1 MPLLAMLGVAPG
13 LESALPVLAVAAH
26 LFGLAA
32 VGLLC
37 HGRLA
42 ELRPPAERLTG
53 FYLHLSLG
61 GLLGG
66 AVDAIAAP
74 ALLDRVLEY
83 PLALAA
89 ACLVAPGAWGAPFLA
104 ARTGRL
110 ARWAAAALPAALL
123 GGLMVLVQGSAGRL
137 GAAAIPV
144 VRVGAAAAAGLA
156 ALMPRPALALVV
168 LTALGV
174 PLYTASLSPVFSISL
189 AEAPRLV
196 GADRDFYG
204 ALRVVEADGRRVLLH
219 GQTVHGTQLLDPAR
233 GLEMGLYYHPQA
245 GGGRLIAAMRAMR
258 AAAGAPPMEVVAV
271 GLGAGVMACYGGPDL
286 RMAFVEISPA
296 VLAAARRHFTFL
308 RDCGDPA
315 VEIGDGRL
323 LLAARPAA
331 SLDLVVLDA
340 YSGGAVPVHTAT
352 VEALGIY
359 LDRLRPGGA
368 LAFHVS
374 NRSFDLAPFVAA
386 AAARHGASALVLDT
400 RVDASS
406 AVWVAVTRDG
416 ALAARL
422 ASEGWSASTGEGR
435 RPWQDDRWDLLRALR
450 L

>member
-1 MPLLAMLGVAPG
+1 
-13 LESALPVLAVAAH
+13 
-26 LFGLAA
+26 
-32 VGLLC
+32 
-37 HGRLA
+37 
-42 ELRPPAERLTG
+42 
-53 FYLHLSLG
+53 
-61 GLLGG
+61 
-66 AVDAIAAP
+66 
-74 ALLDRVLEY
+74 
-83 PLALAA
+83 
-89 ACLVAPGAWGAPFLA
+89 
-104 ARTGRL
+104 
-110 ARWAAAALPAALL
+110 
-123 GGLMVLVQGSAGRL
+123 
-137 GAAAIPV
+137 
-144 VRVGAAAAAGLA
+144 
-156 ALMPRPALALVV
+156 
-168 LTALGV
+168 
-174 PLYTASLSPVFSISL
+174 
-189 AEAPRLV
+189 
-196 GADRDFYG
+196 
-204 ALRVVEADGRRVLLH
+204 
-219 GQTVHGTQLLDPAR
+219 
-233 GLEMGLYYHPQA
+233 
-245 GGGRLIAAMRAMR
+245 
-258 AAAGAPPMEVVAV
+258 
-271 GLGAGVMACYGGPDL
+271 MACYGGPDL

-296 VLAAARRHFTFL
+296 ALAAARRHFTFL